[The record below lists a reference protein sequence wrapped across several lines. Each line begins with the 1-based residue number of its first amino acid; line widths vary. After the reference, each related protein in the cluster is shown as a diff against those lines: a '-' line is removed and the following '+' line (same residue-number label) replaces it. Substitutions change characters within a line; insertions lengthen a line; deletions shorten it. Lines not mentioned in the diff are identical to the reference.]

1 MVNNEKNYVHGSPQA
16 QGLCDTIF
24 TARDR
29 NAQVERLQEHWPL
42 FLIMQFL
49 RTFIYKLLCF
59 QLKQS
64 TYLYIYSFL
73 QSMVIL
79 FLPTSCK

>member
-1 MVNNEKNYVHGSPQA
+1 MKKNYVHGSPQA

-59 QLKQS
+59 
-64 TYLYIYSFL
+64 
-73 QSMVIL
+73 
-79 FLPTSCK
+79 